1 MTKRKQFILVIA
13 VLLVAFC
20 SFVYLKKQF
29 FSPSKPKEE
38 SRKETI
44 VYDSSLKD
52 ITLTKDG
59 RYVLVSPKDVNW
71 QSNDLRMSRN
81 YVVSTFTTYEQ
92 FYAKKNTLP
101 SGKLVKFDII
111 TYDLRKKN
119 FVEKRIDLK
128 KAVEEYDSDYGL
140 RYPLEDFKDEY
151 INFVNSL
158 LPIWHSNSGYLQM
171 VWLLKAQKSRV
182 F

>member
-38 SRKETI
+38 SRKETL

-71 QSNDLRMSRN
+71 QSNDLRMN
-81 YVVSTFTTYEQ
+81 ILTLSTVCFQ
-92 FYAKKNTLP
+92 FGIAILA
-101 SGKLVKFDII
+101 I
-111 TYDLRKKN
+111 
-119 FVEKRIDLK
+119 
-128 KAVEEYDSDYGL
+128 
-140 RYPLEDFKDEY
+140 FKW
-151 INFVNSL
+151 F
-158 LPIWHSNSGYLQM
+158 GC
-171 VWLLKAQKSRV
+171 
-182 F
+182 

>member
-1 MTKRKQFILVIA
+1 MNKRKQIILVIA
-13 VLLVAFC
+13 ILLVAFC

-38 SRKETI
+38 SRKETL

-81 YVVSTFTTYEQ
+81 YVVSTFTTYEH

-119 FVEKRIDLK
+119 FDEKRIDLK
-128 KAVEEYDSDYGL
+128 KAVHNL
-140 RYPLEDFKDEY
+140 YPQ
-151 INFVNSL
+151 NRN
-158 LPIWHSNSGYLQM
+158 
-171 VWLLKAQKSRV
+171 
-182 F
+182 